1 MSERQWVPRAILAD
15 LEPGVVDSVRGSRL
29 GALFRPDNIMVGSS
43 GAGNN
48 WAKGRQGEMRETI
61 LDKTRSVFANDKFIK
76 LIQDVTRQRKIF
88 KK

>member
-15 LEPGVVDSVRGSRL
+15 LEPGVVDTVRAGRL
-29 GALFRPDNIMVGSS
+29 GGLFRQENIMVGSS

-48 WAKGRQGEMRETI
+48 WAKGTQLRKGGE
-61 LDKTRSVFANDKFIK
+61 LGK
-76 LIQDVTRQRKIF
+76 LN

>member
-48 WAKGRQGEMRETI
+48 WAKGRPGE
-61 LDKTRSVFANDKFIK
+61 VY
-76 LIQDVTRQRKIF
+76 QVTRQERSLELSQRLMY
-88 KK
+88 